1 MIYNDMYDVSRAN
14 AVAMHDDYGNV
25 SDESM

>member
-1 MIYNDMYDVSRAN
+1 MVYNDMCDVSRAN
-14 AVAMHDDYGNV
+14 AVAMHDDYVNV